1 MKNQSVISKQ
11 SLFWSPGRGRNRQE
25 LCVIQKAGCQTKA
38 RPGLEA
44 YRSHRSLHLLWRWA
58 ETVVPESL
66 GVYSF
71 VLNLKCF
78 LLMEYFM
85 MDIVNYS
92 KEIF

>member
-1 MKNQSVISKQ
+1 M
-11 SLFWSPGRGRNRQE
+11 
-25 LCVIQKAGCQTKA
+25 IQKAGYQTKA
-38 RPGLEA
+38 RPGLEV
-44 YRSHRSLHLLWRWA
+44 YRSHRSLYLLWIRA
-58 ETVVPESL
+58 ETIVPESL
-66 GVYSF
+66 GVYGF